1 MWLSA
6 RQSLNSCEKCLMF
19 KCKLM
24 QAEIRPGLMGHV
36 WVPLYLVQT
45 QNFWFCCFVFFFFFP
60 KLCAKILF
68 GLCYT
73 GSIWVNSQTD
83 FRKVIILV
91 CLSTLLQA
99 GFPLTDV
106 LAVRIKISKTGSEIN
121 LPSLA
126 DSVLDRG
133 WFICNYLM
141 MFLNWQ
147 F

>member
-1 MWLSA
+1 MLAHAGRDQARPDGSCLS
-6 RQSLNSCEKCLMF
+6 
-19 KCKLM
+19 
-24 QAEIRPGLMGHV
+24 PT
-36 WVPLYLVQT
+36 VPSPNPKFLVLLLC
-45 QNFWFCCFVFFFFFP
+45 FCFFFP